1 MTFIVDL
8 IKKAV
13 EFFTG
18 LFNK

>member
-1 MTFIVDL
+1 MTFIIDL

-18 LFNK
+18 LFK